1 MRLSFT
7 AMALS
12 LALVS
17 RQVCAFSL
25 RSQSA
30 KTVSLSRSNF
40 VTTSSIRHSRSIRS
54 LSVAT
59 SSDTVNGVSED
70 KSDDDLFPL
79 KNKNVLE
86 CPPRMRFAPSPTGS
100 LHVGGARTALYNW
113 LTAKKGQL
121 DIPNSNAAFVLRVED
136 TDVARSTKESEE
148 SVLADL
154 RWLGLEWDEGPDVD
168 GAPYGP
174 YRQSERGELYVKL
187 ANKLLE
193 EGKAYRCFCTKEE
206 LEEMKNKQDAAGIP
220 ARYDGTWRDADPELV
235 QKKLDDGAEYTVRFK
250 VPSGARVVI
259 DDAVRGTVAW
269 DAESTVGD
277 FILLRSS
284 GVPVYNFAW
293 LSMMP

>member
-86 CPPRMRFAPSPTGS
+86 CPPRMRFAPSPTG
-100 LHVGGARTALYNW
+100 R
-113 LTAKKGQL
+113 
-121 DIPNSNAAFVLRVED
+121 
-136 TDVARSTKESEE
+136 
-148 SVLADL
+148 
-154 RWLGLEWDEGPDVD
+154 
-168 GAPYGP
+168 
-174 YRQSERGELYVKL
+174 
-187 ANKLLE
+187 
-193 EGKAYRCFCTKEE
+193 
-206 LEEMKNKQDAAGIP
+206 
-220 ARYDGTWRDADPELV
+220 
-235 QKKLDDGAEYTVRFK
+235 
-250 VPSGARVVI
+250 
-259 DDAVRGTVAW
+259 
-269 DAESTVGD
+269 
-277 FILLRSS
+277 
-284 GVPVYNFAW
+284 
-293 LSMMP
+293 